1 MDIQVNKDQLERV
14 VIKWLNKHFGNLIPK
29 KHKNYPN
36 SIFYV
41 NLDNIVLMEYHE
53 KNKNV
58 YIHYDQIW
66 SKTKSIFPLNHNY
79 TQSII
84 KHWFEKTYDLNG
96 VKPRVIHNFNIRSF
110 KDI

>member
-14 VIKWLNKHFGNLIPK
+14 VIKWLNQHFGNLIPK
-29 KHKNYPN
+29 KYKYYPN

-41 NLDNIVLMEYHE
+41 NLDNIVLMEYRE

-58 YIHYDQIW
+58 YIDNDQIW
-66 SKTKSIFPLNHNY
+66 SKIKSIFPLNHNY

-96 VKPRVIHNFNIRSF
+96 VKPRVIHNFNVRSF